1 MHLPTP
7 ISTLLLLATSTLA
20 YDSISFTTWNCT
32 DCSPV
37 PGTFCSVNTRSQLPP
52 NLCIPM
58 WNGSTYI
65 RTFDATI
72 PSCQVNLY
80 LEDDCT
86 GAAEVHR
93 ENGGRCETKGP
104 TNSFQITC

>member
-1 MHLPTP
+1 MYLSTP
-7 ISTLLLLATSTLA
+7 LSTLFLLATSTLA

-32 DCSPV
+32 DCNPV

-52 NLCIPM
+52 NLCVPM

-72 PSCQVNLY
+72 PSCQG
-80 LEDDCT
+80 T
-86 GAAEVHR
+86 
-93 ENGGRCETKGP
+93 
-104 TNSFQITC
+104 